1 MRLATTTTSIIIL
14 VAHQLLCIADA
25 YVSVV
30 PTRRRSG
37 LTTTSAVRVHHH
49 APSSLC
55 HYGRNRVI
63 GGVRRCSPSLMVGS
77 SSGSGSSSTTTS
89 LGLMSEGLMSEDDS
103 NEELSSINSNTSN
116 DHDDDDDDANKN
128 KNDSSSS
135 SKREMLK
142 FAIPALGIY
151 LTNPLLSNIDNAFV
165 GRTVGAVGL
174 GKHNIYIYIIYKK
187 LMCFV
192 LRPRMVR
199 MNELEGEFCNLL
211 TITAIW
217 GGR

>member
-1 MRLATTTTSIIIL
+1 MRLATSIIIIIL

-63 GGVRRCSPSLMVGS
+63 GGVRRCSPSLVVGRSS
-77 SSGSGSSSTTTS
+77 SSGSGSSSTTS
-89 LGLMSEGLMSEDDS
+89 LGLMSEDDS